1 MNTRSS
7 SNRGDEDELTSLLNE
22 IEATEKNVVRSDGE
36 KKAISHAG
44 MTKGHS
50 TRRDTCER
58 SFCEGL
64 EAVGKYIFV

>member
-1 MNTRSS
+1 MITRSA
-7 SNRGDEDELTSLLNE
+7 NNEGAEDELTSLLNE
-22 IEATEKNVVRSDGE
+22 IETTEKNVVRSGGE

-50 TRRDTCER
+50 TCRVACKC

-64 EAVGKYIFV
+64 EAVGKCVIV